1 MTVVFHH
8 PWFLCLLLPL
18 LLLFVVGIRRRGP
31 AVPINSLD
39 RLVGTD
45 DTLWHRSRGWLWLV
59 ALSAIWL
66 LLGLSQPLLLFR
78 RTAQEAPR
86 PNLLWVLDL
95 SGSMEAADWPA
106 NLPLPQAVTAE
117 NVPPSRLQLARQI
130 IADFL
135 DRTPVARSGLLAF
148 AHQAYLICP
157 LQHNTSLLRERLQQ
171 LDSADFADGTAIG
184 EAILSAI
191 RALQAEP
198 TDRPRCLVLLSD
210 GADHSQGQKSPREA
224 ARLAAENGVVIYA
237 LGIGGPRGYHPV
249 INENGEKCW
258 QPVGESLDEAQLRTL
273 AESTDG
279 SYFPAADAEQFLV
292 ALENLSQQVEKQVLS
307 RPSWQ
312 RQHLRRHCLLLTGVC
327 LVLAMLARLLFPRL
341 ES

>member
-18 LLLFVVGIRRRGP
+18 LLLFIVGLQQRGP
-31 AVPINSLD
+31 AVPVNSLNS
-39 RLVGTD
+39 LVAVRD
-45 DTLWHRSRGWLWLV
+45 VFWHRSRCWFCLV
-59 ALSAIWL
+59 TISAVWL
-66 LLGLSQPLLLFR
+66 LLGLSQPMLLFR

-106 NLPLPQAVTAE
+106 QSPPPQAVTAE
-117 NVPPSRLQLARQI
+117 NVPLSRLQLARQI

-135 DRTPVARSGLLAF
+135 DRTPVARSGLVAF
-148 AHQAYLICP
+148 AHQAHLICP
-157 LQHNTSLLRERLQQ
+157 LQRNTSLLRERLQQ
-171 LDSADFADGTAIG
+171 LHSADFADGTAIG
-184 EAILSAI
+184 EAILCAI

-210 GADHSQGQKSPREA
+210 GADHSQGQKSPGEA
-224 ARLAAENGVVIYA
+224 ARLAAENEVVIYT
-237 LGIGGPRGYHPV
+237 LGIGGQRGYHPV
-249 INENGEKCW
+249 SDENGEKRW
-258 QPVGESLDEAQLRTL
+258 QPVGESLDEAQLRAL

-279 SYFPAADAEQFLV
+279 SYFPAAGAEQFLA
-292 ALENLSQQVEKQVLS
+292 ALENLSRQIEQQVLS

-312 RQHLRRHCLLLTGVC
+312 RQHLRRLCLLLSGVC
-327 LVLAMLARLLFPRL
+327 LVLAMLARVFFPRL